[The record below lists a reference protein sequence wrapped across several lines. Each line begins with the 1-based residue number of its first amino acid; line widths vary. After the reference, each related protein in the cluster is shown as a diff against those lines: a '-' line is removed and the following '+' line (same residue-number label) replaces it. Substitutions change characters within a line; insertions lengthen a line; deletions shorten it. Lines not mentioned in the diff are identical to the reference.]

1 MFDIG
6 TLMII
11 IVLVASVSA
20 LILFM
25 LWRIDTSR
33 QGVFLWF
40 LASLLNV
47 FAYSSPLAFSAI
59 ARSGEGVFL
68 NNIVILTSTLLLLE
82 GALRFRDY
90 QSSWRWLFA
99 PVILPVL
106 AVIAWLFRED
116 AASRYAWLDPV
127 SVSVF
132 IGIAVIMVYRTDSRQ
147 QLKVYGLTA
156 SFCLFMAVL
165 LTIRWVLAIRSS
177 NDLEAQAFNPY
188 MLVGFILFT
197 LGWTYSIMLAC
208 YQRAYENI
216 LHLAREDAL
225 TGLPNRRSI
234 DETLNREIL
243 RSTRTGNPFALI
255 VLDLNDFKLVNDQHG
270 HLVGDELLQTIALR
284 LKDRVRDADFVGR
297 FGGDEFLVI
306 LHDAGTEPDRTT
318 AMHRLQS
325 YLREPYQIQGNE
337 LRVGVSAGLS
347 VFGQDG
353 ESADEMLRSADRRM
367 YRDKT

>member
-6 TLMII
+6 TLMIM

-40 LASLLNV
+40 IASLLNV
-47 FAYSSPLAFSAI
+47 VAYGSPMAFAAIERPLDGIF
-59 ARSGEGVFL
+59 F
-68 NNIVILTSTLLLLE
+68 NNIVILTSTFLLLE
-82 GALRFRDY
+82 GALRFREY
-90 QSSWRWLFA
+90 HSRWRWLFA

-106 AVIAWLFRED
+106 AVIAWLFRDD

-127 SVSVF
+127 SVTVF
-132 IGIAVIMVYRTDSRQ
+132 IAIAAIMVYRPANRQ

-165 LTIRWVLAIRSS
+165 LAIRWVLAIRSS
-177 NDLEAQAFNPY
+177 NDIEAQVFNPY
-188 MLVGFILFT
+188 MFMGFILFT

-208 YQRAYENI
+208 YQRAYDNI

-234 DETLNREIL
+234 DEALNREIL

-255 VLDLNDFKLVNDQHG
+255 LLDLNDFKVVNDQHG

-297 FGGDEFLVI
+297 LGGDEFLVI
-306 LHDAGTEPDRTT
+306 LHDAGTETDRVT
-318 AMHRLQS
+318 AMHRLQK
-325 YLREPYQIQGNE
+325 YLCDPYQIQGHE

-353 ESADEMLRSADRRM
+353 ESADELLRSADRRM
-367 YRDKT
+367 YRDKS